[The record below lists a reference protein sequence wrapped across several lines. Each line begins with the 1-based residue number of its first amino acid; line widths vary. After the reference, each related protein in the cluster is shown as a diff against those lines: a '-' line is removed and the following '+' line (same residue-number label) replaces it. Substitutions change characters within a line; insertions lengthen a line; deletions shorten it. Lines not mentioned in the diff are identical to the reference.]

1 MDAVLPGCYARVA
14 EGHKPPRI
22 SDRRSIARK
31 HVTLVRIDVHDG
43 KHLVYTSH
51 PGSRFVMWW
60 ARADGGGQPQQIFES
75 ADNVFPRSFSPD
87 GRRLAFHQVSAG
99 TGSDLWTM
107 PLDLGDPDK
116 PRPGTP
122 EVFLRTPR
130 VESSPAFSPDG
141 HWMAYDSDDKG
152 QPDVYVRPFPGPGG
166 QWLISLGGGAFPAWA
181 RNAHQ
186 LFYQTPAGRL
196 MVVDYETH
204 GDSFIP
210 GAPRQWGAPRLLLSY
225 TSFDVTADGKRIVGG
240 ISGERDSTGPGSVQ
254 VTFLLNFFDELKR
267 RVP

>member
-130 VESSPAFSPDG
+130 VESDRLSRRMGIGWLTIPMTRVSPTYTCDRSR
-141 HWMAYDSDDKG
+141 
-152 QPDVYVRPFPGPGG
+152 V
-166 QWLISLGGGAFPAWA
+166 
-181 RNAHQ
+181 
-186 LFYQTPAGRL
+186 PAGN
-196 MVVDYETH
+196 
-204 GDSFIP
+204 G
-210 GAPRQWGAPRLLLSY
+210 
-225 TSFDVTADGKRIVGG
+225 
-240 ISGERDSTGPGSVQ
+240 
-254 VTFLLNFFDELKR
+254 
-267 RVP
+267 